1 MSRLVRAEWLKL
13 TTTRLLWGMIPAAVL
28 LSLAAVTGAV
38 LSADGAGVDLATD
51 EGVRRAL
58 HVSATGAIL
67 VLIVGIIMS
76 AGEYRTAT
84 ATDTYLTTPRRWKV
98 LTSKLVVGAGLG
110 AAFGFGAA
118 TLAYLAAAVLYRTQD
133 AAYPTTSSEVWAIL
147 AGAVVYA
154 TVYGIAGVAIGSLLR
169 NQVAAIVVSL
179 AWLLVVEQI
188 LVSIAPR
195 IGRWLPGAA
204 GQAIVRTPD
213 RDLLPPIGGA
223 ALLCAYV
230 AVIAIAAL
238 ATARHR
244 DA

>member
-98 LTSKLVVGAGLG
+98 LSSKLVV
-110 AAFGFGAA
+110 GAA